1 MEQELIEM
9 IVRKVVENLQA
20 KNQIDENSTE
30 ILENNDEL
38 FENTNLID
46 ITSDE
51 CKNEVLVENPYD
63 LEALNRLKSKTVAR
77 IGVGRAGCRLKTRT
91 LLTLRADHAVA
102 RDAVMTD
109 VDEDYLDKHNL
120 FKVQTLCTERNQHLT
135 RPDLGARLS
144 KEEKNKII
152 TNCKQKPQVQIIVSD
167 GLSSKAIEANIE
179 NILPS
184 LTDGLKRNNLDV
196 GTTFFVKFG
205 RVPVMDV
212 VSETIGSD
220 VTCLLI
226 GERPGL
232 ATSKSMSAYIAYK
245 ATVGIPESYRTVV
258 SNIHDGGINAV
269 EAGAYIADVIKKII
283 ELKVSGVDLKL

>member
-1 MEQELIEM
+1 LIEK
-9 IVRKVVENLQA
+9 IVMKVIENMKMQ
-20 KNQIDENSTE
+20 NQSQET
-30 ILENNDEL
+30 
-38 FENTNLID
+38 FESADGREDTFD
-46 ITSDE
+46 ITSEESKKEILIDGP
-51 CKNEVLVENPYD
+51 CDK
-63 LEALNRLKSKTVAR
+63 EALMRMKSKTAAR
-77 IGVGRAGCRLKTRT
+77 IGVGRAGCRLNTRT

-109 VDEDYLDKHNL
+109 VDEGYLERQKL
-120 FKVQTLCTERNQHLT
+120 FSVKTMCRDRNQHLT
-135 RPDLGARLS
+135 RPDMGAQFS
-144 KEEKNKII
+144 KEVLDEIKSKCI
-152 TNCKQKPQVQIIVSD
+152 QRPQVQIFVSD

-184 LTDGLKRNNLDV
+184 LNDGLKRHGINA
-196 GTTFFVKFG
+196 GTPFFVKYG

-245 ATVGIPESYRTVV
+245 ATVGMPESRRTVV
-258 SNIHDGGINAV
+258 SNIHDGGINAA
-269 EAGAYIADVIKKII
+269 EAGAYIADVIKKIL
-283 ELKVSGVDLKL
+283 ELKVCGVDLKL